1 MDAESCE
8 KDVGQG
14 KIAPEPAAGCAEPP
28 AAVELHA
35 LVRRAQA
42 GDPGAL
48 PRIREILDD
57 RPEIWQHVG
66 DLAALVEQAWIAVL
80 AAENPL
86 AVEAMRRSVAEMR
99 RELEGEHATRL
110 EKMMIDQVLATWLEC
125 KYLEGISAE
134 PGRGSLDQAAFR
146 LRRLESSQKRYLNA
160 VKMLTT
166 VRTLLPAGLAPAQA
180 IRLHAGGERQRA

>member
-14 KIAPEPAAGCAEPP
+14 QVAPEPAAGCAEPP

-48 PRIREILDD
+48 PRIREVLEDH
-57 RPEIWQHVG
+57 PEVWQHVG

-80 AAENPL
+80 AADHPL
-86 AVEAMRRSVAEMR
+86 AAEAMRRTVMEMKAD
-99 RELEGEHATRL
+99 LAGEHPTRL
-110 EKMMIDQVLATWLEC
+110 ERMLVDQVVACFLEV
-125 KYLEGISAE
+125 KYLEGVSAE
-134 PGRGSLDQAAFR
+134 PGRGSLGQAAFR
-146 LRRLESSQKRYLNA
+146 LRRLESSQKRYLSA
-160 VKMLTT
+160 IKMLTT
-166 VRTLLPAGLAPAQA
+166 VRTLMPAGLAPALA
-180 IRLHAGGERQRA
+180 ITLHGGSERQRA